1 VNVVAYL
8 RVSTDR
14 QAEQGTGLDVQAD
27 AIERWAKVGGH
38 EVVEWYRDEAVS
50 GTMAFEERVALGAAL
65 EALKAGTAG
74 GLVVYRLD
82 RLARDLVIQEQL
94 LAELRRLGATLFSTS
109 AAENEL
115 LVDDPDD
122 PTRKL
127 VRQVLGAVSEFERSM
142 ITLRMRTGRQRK
154 AEQGGY
160 AYGAP
165 PFGQAAA
172 SRSLRVDDAEQEVV
186 ELIGRL
192 REEGQSLRAIART
205 LDETGVPSKRG
216 AARWHAKVVADILRR
231 SDASETPPGDNS
243 RVARAR

>member
-1 VNVVAYL
+1 MDVVAYL

-14 QAEQGTGLDVQAD
+14 QAEQGSGLDVQAD
-27 AIERWAKVGGH
+27 AIERWAQVEGH
-38 EVVEWYRDEAVS
+38 EVVGWYRDEGIS
-50 GTMAFEERVALGAAL
+50 GTRAIDERVALGAAL
-65 EALKAGTAG
+65 EALKRRTAT

-94 LAELRRLGATLFSTS
+94 LAELRRLAATLFSTS

-142 ITLRMRTGRQRK
+142 ITLRMRAGRQRK

-165 PFGQAAA
+165 PFGHAAVG
-172 SRSLRVDDAEQEVV
+172 RSLEPVDAERQVAV
-186 ELIGRL
+186 LIRQL
-192 REEGQSLRAIART
+192 RAEGHSLRAIAAY
-205 LDETGVPSKRG
+205 LDATGVPTKRG
-216 AARWHAKVVADILRR
+216 AVRWHPKVVAGILRR
-231 SDASETPPGDNS
+231 
-243 RVARAR
+243 AR